1 MGQFM
6 LPDLGEGLEEA
17 QLTRWLVQVGDE
29 VALNQHLCEVETA
42 KALVEIPSPWA
53 GSVQA
58 LHAQPGDTVLVGA
71 PLITIAEGD
80 HAGGTIPDVT
90 PEEVADGEGPVLV
103 GYGAHG
109 PAQAYTRRRRGA
121 APTAPAVPAA
131 SAPRVAESVATFAP
145 PAPIPATPAPA
156 ASPEEDGAVKASPLV
171 RKIAAERGI
180 NLARITGTGPGGR
193 IRVEDLEASAPAAAA
208 PVSVAE
214 EEAEEE
220 RISTVGLRKAIAAK
234 MVRSATT
241 IPHFTEYGLFDA
253 SRLTALRQ
261 RLKADP
267 AYAQA
272 KLTFLPFFVVALTR
286 AVRQYPIMNSRWDEE
301 GNAIVIRKRIHVGI
315 ATDTPRGLVVPV
327 VRDAA
332 RLSLAQVAAECERL
346 VSLARDGRLD
356 PASMTGGSITIT
368 NVGASGPVETGA
380 PIINAP
386 EVCVVGFGAIKP
398 RPTVVGDALAV
409 RPGAWISI
417 SCDHRVVDGAT
428 AAQFMGALV
437 HELEEPEGLVSPAH

>member
-1 MGQFM
+1 M

-53 GSVQA
+53 GVVQA
-58 LHAQPGDTVLVGA
+58 LHALPGETVLVGK
-71 PLITIAEGD
+71 PLISIAQGD

-109 PAQAYTRRRRGA
+109 PAQTFARRRRGA
-121 APTAPAVPAA
+121 AVAQAPA
-131 SAPRVAESVATFAP
+131 
-145 PAPIPATPAPA
+145 PAPIAAAPVAQPAAAPVSAPATP
-156 ASPEEDGAVKASPLV
+156 EVDGGAVKATPLV

-180 NLARITGTGPGGR
+180 NLASIVGTGPGGR
-193 IRVEDLEASAPAAAA
+193 IRVEDLDASPASPAAAA
-208 PVSVAE
+208 PASADE
-214 EEAEEE
+214 PDER
-220 RISTVGLRKAIAAK
+220 RISTIGLRKAIAAK
-234 MVRSATT
+234 MTRSAST

-253 SRLTALRQ
+253 SKLVALRQ
-261 RLKADP
+261 RLKGEP
-267 AYAQA
+267 QYAGA
-272 KLTFLPFFVVALTR
+272 HLTFLPFFVRALTR
-286 AVRQYPIMNSRWDEE
+286 AVAAHPIMNSRWDEE
-301 GNAIVIRKRIHVGI
+301 GSAIVLLRRINVGI

-332 RLSLAQVAAECERL
+332 ARSLAQVAAECERL
-346 VSLARDGRLD
+346 VGLAREGRLD
-356 PASMTGGSITIT
+356 PGSMTGGTITIT
-368 NVGASGPVETGA
+368 NVGAMGPVETGA

-386 EVCVVGFGAIKP
+386 EVCIIGFGAIKP
-398 RPTVVGDALAV
+398 RATVVGDALAV

-417 SCDHRVVDGAT
+417 SCDHRVVDGAS
-428 AAQFMGALV
+428 AAQFMGGLIAS
-437 HELEEPEGLVSPAH
+437 LEEPEALA

>member
-1 MGQFM
+1 MGQFT

-17 QLTRWLVQVGDE
+17 QLTRWLVQVGE
-29 VALNQHLCEVETA
+29 TVALNQHLCEVETA

-53 GSVQA
+53 GVVQA
-58 LHAQPGDTVLVGA
+58 LHAQPGDSVPVGA
-71 PLITIAEGD
+71 PLITIAQSDLAGD
-80 HAGGTIPDVT
+80 AASGAT
-90 PEEVADGEGPVLV
+90 PAEAVDDEGPVLV

-109 PAQAYTRRRRGA
+109 PAQAFTRRRRVVA
-121 APTAPAVPAA
+121 AAASPAATAAPLAPTAPVV
-131 SAPRVAESVATFAP
+131 VA
-145 PAPIPATPAPA
+145 APA
-156 ASPEEDGAVKASPLV
+156 DDSAAKASPLV

-180 NLARITGTGPGGR
+180 SLAHLTGTGPGGR
-193 IRVEDLEASAPAAAA
+193 IRVEDLESAAATIAPAAAA
-208 PVSVAE
+208 TAAVSAGE
-214 EEAEEE
+214 EEEE

-234 MVRSATT
+234 MVRAATT

-261 RLKADP
+261 RLKSDP
-267 AYAQA
+267 AYAGA

-286 AVRQYPIMNSRWDEE
+286 AVRAYPILNSRWDEE

-332 RLSLAQVAAECERL
+332 ARSLAQVAAECARL
-346 VSLARDGRLD
+346 VDLAREGRLD

-409 RPGAWISI
+409 RPGAWISV

-428 AAQFMGALV
+428 AAQFMGALI
-437 HELEEPEGLVSPAH
+437 HELEEPEGLL

>member
-1 MGQFM
+1 M

-53 GSVQA
+53 GVVQA
-58 LHAQPGDTVLVGA
+58 LHAQPGETVLVGK
-71 PLITIAEGD
+71 PLISIAQGD

-109 PAQAYTRRRRGA
+109 PAQTFARRRRGA
-121 APTAPAVPAA
+121 AVAQAQAAPAPVAAAPVVSPA
-131 SAPRVAESVATFAP
+131 STP
-145 PAPIPATPAPA
+145 PSAPA
-156 ASPEEDGAVKASPLV
+156 APAADGGAVKATPLV

-180 NLARITGTGPGGR
+180 SLASIVGTGPGGR
-193 IRVEDLEASAPAAAA
+193 IRVEDLDASPASPAAAA
-208 PVSVAE
+208 PASADE
-214 EEAEEE
+214 PDER
-220 RISTVGLRKAIAAK
+220 RISTIGLRKAIAAK
-234 MVRSATT
+234 MTRSAST

-253 SRLTALRQ
+253 SKLVALRQ
-261 RLKADP
+261 RLKGEP
-267 AYAQA
+267 QYAGA
-272 KLTFLPFFVVALTR
+272 HLTFLPFFVRALTR
-286 AVRQYPIMNSRWDEE
+286 AVAAHPIMNSRWDEE
-301 GNAIVIRKRIHVGI
+301 GSAIVLLWRINVGI

-332 RLSLAQVAAECERL
+332 ARSLAQVAAECERL
-346 VSLARDGRLD
+346 VGLAREGRLD
-356 PASMTGGSITIT
+356 PGSRTGGTITIT
-368 NVGASGPVETGA
+368 NVGAMGPVETGA

-386 EVCVVGFGAIKP
+386 EVCIIGFGAIKP
-398 RPTVVGDALAV
+398 RATVVGDALAV

-417 SCDHRVVDGAT
+417 SCDHRVVDGAS
-428 AAQFMGALV
+428 AAQFMGELIAS
-437 HELEEPEGLVSPAH
+437 LEEPEALA

>member
-53 GSVQA
+53 GIVRA
-58 LHAQPGDTVLVGA
+58 LHAQPGETVAVGA
-71 PLITIAEGD
+71 PLITIAVGD
-80 HAGGTIPDVT
+80 HAGGTVPDVT
-90 PEEVADGEGPVLV
+90 PEEVIDGEGPVLV

-109 PAQAYTRRRRGA
+109 PAQTFARRRRSSVAERPVANGFTA
-121 APTAPAVPAA
+121 PSAPTVSATPAA
-131 SAPRVAESVATFAP
+131 LAAAA
-145 PAPIPATPAPA
+145 PAPA
-156 ASPEEDGAVKASPLV
+156 AAPVATPAEDGAIKASPLV

-180 NLARITGTGPGGR
+180 DLSRISGTGPGGR
-193 IRVEDLEASAPAAAA
+193 IRVEDLDASQTAPASAAAA
-208 PVSVAE
+208 TPASAD
-214 EEAEEE
+214 EEE
-220 RISTVGLRKAIAAK
+220 RISTIGLRKAIAAK
-234 MVRSATT
+234 MTRSATT

-253 SRLTALRQ
+253 SKLTALRQ
-261 RLKADP
+261 QLKSEP
-267 AYAQA
+267 AYAGGR
-272 KLTFLPFFVVALTR
+272 LTFLPFFVRALTR
-286 AVRQYPIMNSRWDEE
+286 AVAAYPIMNSRWDEE

-332 RLSLAQVAAECERL
+332 TLSLPQVAAECERL
-346 VSLARDGRLD
+346 VGLARDGRLD

-368 NVGASGPVETGA
+368 NVGAMGPVETGA

-386 EVCVVGFGAIKP
+386 EVCIVGFGAIKP

-409 RPGAWISI
+409 RPGAWISV
-417 SCDHRVVDGAT
+417 SCDHRVVDGAS
-428 AAQFMGALV
+428 AAQFMGALIAA
-437 HELEEPEGLVSPAH
+437 LEEPDALA

>member
-1 MGQFM
+1 MGQFT

-53 GSVQA
+53 GVVQS
-58 LHAQPGDTVLVGA
+58 LHAQPGDTVSVGA
-71 PLITIAEGD
+71 PLITIAERV
-80 HAGGTIPDVT
+80 GGAVPGVA
-90 PEEVADGEGPVLV
+90 PAEVVDGEGPVLV
-103 GYGAHG
+103 GYGAHA
-109 PAQAYTRRRRGA
+109 PAQAFTRRRRA
-121 APTAPAVPAA
+121 TATINETP
-131 SAPRVAESVATFAP
+131 VALVTS
-145 PAPIPATPAPA
+145 APA
-156 ASPEEDGAVKASPLV
+156 AAPVAPPEEDGAVKASPLV
-171 RKIAAERGI
+171 RKMAAERGI
-180 NLARITGTGPGGR
+180 NLARIVGTGPSGR
-193 IRVEDLEASAPAAAA
+193 IRVEDLEGAATATTSAAQ
-208 PVSVAE
+208 PVSE
-214 EEAEEE
+214 GEEEE

-261 RLKADP
+261 RLKSEP
-267 AYAQA
+267 AYADV
-272 KLTFLPFFVVALTR
+272 KLSFLPFFVVALTR
-286 AVRQYPIMNSRWDEE
+286 AVRSYPIMNSRWDEE

-332 RLSLAQVAAECERL
+332 TLTLAQVAAECERL
-346 VSLARDGRLD
+346 VGLAREGRLD
-356 PASMTGGSITIT
+356 PGSMTGGSITIT
-368 NVGASGPVETGA
+368 NVGSMGPVETGA

-428 AAQFMGALV
+428 AAQFMGELI
-437 HELEEPEGLVSPAH
+437 HELEEPESLA

>member
-53 GSVQA
+53 GQVRA
-58 LHAQPGDTVLVGA
+58 LHAQPGDAVQVGA

-80 HAGGTIPDVT
+80 HAGGAVPGVA
-90 PEEVADGEGPVLV
+90 PEEVVDGEGPVLV

-109 PAQAYTRRRRGA
+109 PAQTFARRRRATIAEAPARITTAA
-121 APTAPAVPAA
+121 APQPP
-131 SAPRVAESVATFAP
+131 VAAP
-145 PAPIPATPAPA
+145 PADE
-156 ASPEEDGAVKASPLV
+156 SGVKASPLV
-171 RKIAAERGI
+171 RKIAAERGV
-180 NLARITGTGPGGR
+180 NLAGIIGTGPGGR
-193 IRVEDLEASAPAAAA
+193 IRVEDLDASSVPSPAASLAPAQ
-208 PVSVAE
+208 PTSEGDDE
-214 EEAEEE
+214 ER
-220 RISTVGLRKAIAAK
+220 RISTIGLRKAIAAK
-234 MVRSATT
+234 MTRAATT

-253 SRLTALRQ
+253 SKLTALRQ
-261 RLKADP
+261 RLKGEPD
-267 AYAQA
+267 YAGV
-272 KLTFLPFFVVALTR
+272 KLTFLPFFVKALTQSV
-286 AVRQYPIMNSRWDEE
+286 ADYPIMNSRWDEE

-332 RLSLAQVAAECERL
+332 ARSLAEVAAECERL
-346 VSLARDGRLD
+346 VALARVGKLD

-368 NVGASGPVETGA
+368 NVGAMGPVETGA

-386 EVCVVGFGAIKP
+386 EVCIVGFGAIKP

-409 RPGAWISI
+409 RPGAWISV
-417 SCDHRVVDGAT
+417 SCDHRVVDGAS
-428 AAQFMGALV
+428 AAQFMGALIAC
-437 HELEEPEGLVSPAH
+437 LEEPEGLA

>member
-1 MGQFM
+1 M
-6 LPDLGEGLEEA
+6 
-17 QLTRWLVQVGDE
+17 
-29 VALNQHLCEVETA
+29 
-42 KALVEIPSPWA
+42 
-53 GSVQA
+53 
-58 LHAQPGDTVLVGA
+58 
-71 PLITIAEGD
+71 
-80 HAGGTIPDVT
+80 
-90 PEEVADGEGPVLV
+90 
-103 GYGAHG
+103 
-109 PAQAYTRRRRGA
+109 A
-121 APTAPAVPAA
+121 APTAPV
-131 SAPRVAESVATFAP
+131 ED
-145 PAPIPATPAPA
+145 
-156 ASPEEDGAVKASPLV
+156 DGAVKASPLV

-180 NLARITGTGPGGR
+180 NLIGVTGTGPGGR
-193 IRVEDLEASAPAAAA
+193 IRVEDLEATPTAAATSAA
-208 PVSVAE
+208 PRAAQPMSAGE
-214 EEAEEE
+214 DEE

-253 SRLTALRQ
+253 SKLTALRS
-261 RLKADP
+261 RLKGEP

-272 KLTFLPFFVVALTR
+272 KLTFLPFFVAALTR
-286 AVRQYPIMNSRWDEE
+286 AVRAYPIMNSRWDEE

-332 RLSLAQVAAECERL
+332 TLGLAPLAAECERL
-346 VSLARDGRLD
+346 VGLAREGRLD

-368 NVGASGPVETGA
+368 NVGAMGPVETGA

-437 HELEEPEGLVSPAH
+437 RELEEPEGLLS

>member
-1 MGQFM
+1 M

-53 GSVQA
+53 GVVQA
-58 LHAQPGDTVLVGA
+58 LHALPGETVLVGK
-71 PLITIAEGD
+71 PLISIAQGD

-109 PAQAYTRRRRGA
+109 PAQTFARRRRGA
-121 APTAPAVPAA
+121 AVAQAPA
-131 SAPRVAESVATFAP
+131 
-145 PAPIPATPAPA
+145 PAPIAAAPVAQPAAAPVSAPATP
-156 ASPEEDGAVKASPLV
+156 EVDGGAVKATPLV

-180 NLARITGTGPGGR
+180 SLASIVGTGPGGR
-193 IRVEDLEASAPAAAA
+193 IRVEDLDASPASPAAAA
-208 PVSVAE
+208 PASADE
-214 EEAEEE
+214 PDER
-220 RISTVGLRKAIAAK
+220 RISTIGLRKAIAAK
-234 MVRSATT
+234 MTRSAST

-253 SRLTALRQ
+253 SKLVALRQ
-261 RLKADP
+261 RLKGEP
-267 AYAQA
+267 QYAGA
-272 KLTFLPFFVVALTR
+272 HLTFLPFFVRALTR
-286 AVRQYPIMNSRWDEE
+286 AVAAHPIMNSRWDEE
-301 GNAIVIRKRIHVGI
+301 GSAIVLLRRINVGI

-332 RLSLAQVAAECERL
+332 ARSLAQVAAECERL
-346 VSLARDGRLD
+346 VGLAREGRLD
-356 PASMTGGSITIT
+356 PGSMTGGTITIT
-368 NVGASGPVETGA
+368 NVGAMGPVETGA

-386 EVCVVGFGAIKP
+386 EVCIIGFGAIKP
-398 RPTVVGDALAV
+398 RATVVGDALAV

-417 SCDHRVVDGAT
+417 SCDHRVVDGAS
-428 AAQFMGALV
+428 AAQFMGELIAS
-437 HELEEPEGLVSPAH
+437 LEEPEALA

>member
-58 LHAQPGDTVLVGA
+58 LHANPGDTVLVGA
-71 PLITIAEGD
+71 PLITIAEGN
-80 HAGGTIPDVT
+80 HAGGTIPGVT

-109 PAQAYTRRRRGA
+109 PAQAFTRRRRGA
-121 APTAPAVPAA
+121 ASAPPTAPAAPALQ
-131 SAPRVAESVATFAP
+131 VAESVAPFAS
-145 PAPIPATPAPA
+145 PAPAPA
-156 ASPEEDGAVKASPLV
+156 APPEEDGAVKASPLV

-180 NLARITGTGPGGR
+180 NLARIVGTGPGGR
-193 IRVEDLEASAPAAAA
+193 IRVEDLEVSASAAA
-208 PVSVAE
+208 PVSGAE
-214 EEAEEE
+214 DEAEEE

-253 SRLTALRQ
+253 SHLTALRQ

-267 AYAQA
+267 AYAQV

-286 AVRQYPIMNSRWDEE
+286 AVRQYPIMSSRWDEE
-301 GNAIVIRKRIHVGI
+301 GNAIVIRKRVHVGV

-332 RLSLAQVAAECERL
+332 RLSLAQVAAECDRL
-346 VSLARDGRLD
+346 VTLARDGRLD

-437 HELEEPEGLVSPAH
+437 HELEEPEGLM

>member
-1 MGQFM
+1 M

-53 GSVQA
+53 GVVQA
-58 LHAQPGDTVLVGA
+58 LHAQPGETVLVGK
-71 PLITIAEGD
+71 PLISIAQGD

-109 PAQAYTRRRRGA
+109 PAQTFARRRRGA
-121 APTAPAVPAA
+121 AVAQAPA
-131 SAPRVAESVATFAP
+131 
-145 PAPIPATPAPA
+145 PAPIAAAPVAQPAAAPVSAPATP
-156 ASPEEDGAVKASPLV
+156 EVDGGAVKATPLV

-180 NLARITGTGPGGR
+180 SLASIVGTGPGGR
-193 IRVEDLEASAPAAAA
+193 IRVEDLDASPASPAAAA
-208 PVSVAE
+208 PASADE
-214 EEAEEE
+214 PDER
-220 RISTVGLRKAIAAK
+220 RISTIGLRKAIAAK
-234 MVRSATT
+234 MTRSAST

-253 SRLTALRQ
+253 SKLVALRQ
-261 RLKADP
+261 RLKGEP
-267 AYAQA
+267 QYAGA
-272 KLTFLPFFVVALTR
+272 HLTFLPFFVRALTR
-286 AVRQYPIMNSRWDEE
+286 AVAAHPIMNSRWDEE
-301 GNAIVIRKRIHVGI
+301 GSAIVLLRRINVGI

-332 RLSLAQVAAECERL
+332 ARSLAQVAAECERL
-346 VSLARDGRLD
+346 VGLAREGRLD
-356 PASMTGGSITIT
+356 PGSMTGGTITIT
-368 NVGASGPVETGA
+368 NVGAMGPVETGA

-386 EVCVVGFGAIKP
+386 EVCIIGFGAIKP
-398 RPTVVGDALAV
+398 RATVVGDALAV

-417 SCDHRVVDGAT
+417 SCDHRVVDGAS
-428 AAQFMGALV
+428 AAQFMGELIAS
-437 HELEEPEGLVSPAH
+437 LEEPESLA

>member
-1 MGQFM
+1 M

-53 GSVQA
+53 GVVQA
-58 LHAQPGDTVLVGA
+58 LHALPGETVLVGK
-71 PLITIAEGD
+71 PLISIAQGD

-109 PAQAYTRRRRGA
+109 PAQTFARRRRGA
-121 APTAPAVPAA
+121 AVAQAQAAPAPVAAAPVVSPA
-131 SAPRVAESVATFAP
+131 STP
-145 PAPIPATPAPA
+145 PSAPA
-156 ASPEEDGAVKASPLV
+156 APAADGGAVKATPLV

-180 NLARITGTGPGGR
+180 NLASIVGTGPGGR
-193 IRVEDLEASAPAAAA
+193 IRVEDLDASPASPAAAA
-208 PVSVAE
+208 PASADE
-214 EEAEEE
+214 PDER
-220 RISTVGLRKAIAAK
+220 RISTIGLRKAIAAK
-234 MVRSATT
+234 MTRSAST

-253 SRLTALRQ
+253 SKLVALRQ
-261 RLKADP
+261 RLKGEP
-267 AYAQA
+267 TYAGA
-272 KLTFLPFFVVALTR
+272 HLTFLPFFVRALTR
-286 AVRQYPIMNSRWDEE
+286 AVAAHPIMNSRWDEE
-301 GNAIVIRKRIHVGI
+301 GSAIVLLRRINVGI

-332 RLSLAQVAAECERL
+332 ARSLAQVAAECERL
-346 VSLARDGRLD
+346 VGLAREGRLD
-356 PASMTGGSITIT
+356 PGSMTGGTITIT
-368 NVGASGPVETGA
+368 NVGAMGPVETGA

-386 EVCVVGFGAIKP
+386 EVCIIGFGAIKP
-398 RPTVVGDALAV
+398 RATVVGDALAV

-417 SCDHRVVDGAT
+417 SCDHRVVDGAS
-428 AAQFMGALV
+428 AAQFMGGLIAS
-437 HELEEPEGLVSPAH
+437 LEEPEALA